1 MRKQVSSNEGNT
13 TMPFPQDVERSTHS
27 HQNGKSNDSIR
38 TMGSGDEF
46 GAALVNPSFTLPQP
60 RSAPSSPARSI
71 QKPEAY
77 HEVFRY
83 KVVYPGGTF
92 VRISPAMDAEKT
104 GDILDFGTVFEAS
117 KSLFLDGTNY
127 AKLSNGHGWVF
138 DSKNGIEILEL
149 LEVVRIPIRTGGSS
163 IDTRDLQPPLPQTQ
177 PQQGVMTRGNNGVVP
192 GSSSSIDGLRPT
204 NFGSRISSTPSPL
217 TASSMVG
224 GRRTIS
230 GTIGIGIGGTIAAGT
245 KGELSSSSV
254 PTHHLHTL
262 RQHQQLPPA
271 PPAHDFTR
279 SSSFNNNSNHNH
291 NHNVPSSSSM
301 NSGSL
306 GSQTQQVRAE
316 NRIWRDIRARCGQ
329 CATFAE
335 FQQLAVQVEALQHP
349 HHPQHYGHGPAR
361 PTWGSTHHAAAVT
374 LAGDKKMSHHDLQ
387 VGGCIALIASITRQ
401 CSAEMA
407 DQNGIEACLWA
418 LVHMGSRYRASYLP
432 HTSINPQH
440 PAFYRHVSSF
450 M

>member
-1 MRKQVSSNEGNT
+1 MRKQVPPTGGT
-13 TMPFPQDVERSTHS
+13 LIKPFPQDVEKSPRNR
-27 HQNGKSNDSIR
+27 QNGSSNDSIR
-38 TMGSGDEF
+38 TTGSGDEF

-127 AKLSNGHGWVF
+127 AKLSNGHGWIF

-149 LEVVRIPIRTGGSS
+149 LEVVRIPVRTGGSS
-163 IDTRDLQPPLPQTQ
+163 IDTRDVPPIPSQPPP
-177 PQQGVMTRGNNGVVP
+177 GAMIRGHSGGGIP
-192 GSSSSIDGLRPT
+192 GSSSSIDGMRPT
-204 NFGSRISSTPSPL
+204 SFGNRISSTPSPL
-217 TASSMVG
+217 TASSMA
-224 GRRTIS
+224 GRRSIS
-230 GTIGIGIGGTIAAGT
+230 GTLGMGMGMGIGGTIAGI
-245 KGELSSSSV
+245 KGGEFSSSSAV

-262 RQHQQLPPA
+262 RQNQQLPPA
-271 PPAHDFTR
+271 PPTTDYAR
-279 SSSFNNNSNHNH
+279 SSSFNHNNNHNH
-291 NHNVPSSSSM
+291 VSSSSSM
-301 NSGSL
+301 NSGSV

-349 HHPQHYGHGPAR
+349 HHPHQYGHGPGR
-361 PTWGSTHHAAAVT
+361 PAWGSTHHAAAVN

-418 LVHMGSRYRASYLP
+418 LVHMGSR
-432 HTSINPQH
+432 
-440 PAFYRHVSSF
+440 
-450 M
+450 